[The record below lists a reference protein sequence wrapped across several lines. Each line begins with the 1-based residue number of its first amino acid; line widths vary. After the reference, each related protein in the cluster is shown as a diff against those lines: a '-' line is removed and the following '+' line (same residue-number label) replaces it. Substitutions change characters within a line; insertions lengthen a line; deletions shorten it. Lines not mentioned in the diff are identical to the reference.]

1 MSAGLDVIVVDDE
14 PSVCAMISE
23 TVERFY
29 TWGNVVPFSDVDEA
43 IRYCLKSDTGIAV
56 FIVDVFL
63 HGKSGFFFL
72 DAVEDKYPSAHEDA
86 IVVTGNASDDVVDM
100 CVASNVHYLLEKP
113 VKAYALQLAIRSIV
127 QKYLR
132 FSRRLMEDP
141 AFADAVARI

>member
-29 TWGNVVPFSDVDEA
+29 TWGSVVPFSDADEA
-43 IRYCLKSDTGIAV
+43 IAYCLKAEAGIAV
-56 FIVDVFL
+56 FVVDVFL

-72 DAVEDKYPSAHEDA
+72 DAIEPKFPSAHEDA

-100 CVASNVHYLLEKP
+100 CVASKVHYLLEKP

-127 QKYLR
+127 QKYLH

-141 AFADAVARI
+141 AFAEVVARI